1 MSDNGPRDVTP
12 GRQPFT
18 IRPRVVILV
27 LLVLLVVGT
36 VATSV
41 FVVDEFERAVV
52 LRLGRFHRIVTPG
65 LNTKWPFGLEQN
77 FNVNTEE
84 QRNLEFGFRTQQAG
98 VQTTFTGEDFPNESI
113 MLTGDLNIVDVEWTV
128 QYRVVDPRAWL
139 FNVEFREQTL
149 TDIAR
154 SVMNALVGD
163 RSVQE
168 VISDQRLPM
177 QTLAREQMNAI
188 FQSYGLGVEITG
200 VFFRNT
206 LPPAG
211 PVQDAFEDVNA
222 AIQDLNRLVNEARE
236 EYNSAIPRA
245 QGDAE
250 QLVQQAQGYATERV
264 NRARGDVARFQ
275 SVLAEYQRD
284 PETTRQRLYFEMIEE
299 TLAQRD
305 NQTLIDRSLENVVP
319 LLNLGGANGLPAT
332 GTQTQGGAQ

>member
-36 VATSV
+36 VATSI

-52 LRLGRFHRIVTPG
+52 LRLGRFHRIEPPG

-84 QRNLEFGFRTQQAG
+84 QRNLEFGFRTQASG
-98 VQTTFTGEDFPNESI
+98 IQTSFSSQDFPNESL

-128 QYRVVDPRAWL
+128 QYRVVDPFAWL
-139 FNVEFREQTL
+139 FNVEFREETL
-149 TDIAR
+149 QDIAR

-163 RSVQE
+163 RSIQE
-168 VISDQRLPM
+168 VISDERLAM
-177 QTLAREQMNAI
+177 QIASRDQMNVI
-188 FQSYGLGVEITG
+188 FQRYGLGVEVTG

-222 AIQDLNRLVNEARE
+222 SIQDLNRLVNEARE
-236 EYNSAIPRA
+236 EYNTAIPRA

-250 QLVQQAQGYATERV
+250 QLIQQARGYATERV
-264 NRARGDVARFQ
+264 NRARGDVARFN
-275 SVLAEYQRD
+275 SVLAEYRRD
-284 PETTRQRLYFEMIEE
+284 PGTTRQRLYLEMIEE

-305 NQTLIDRSLENVVP
+305 SQTLIDRSLQNVIP
-319 LLNLGGANGLPAT
+319 LLNLGGESGLPGT
-332 GTQTQGGAQ
+332 GTGAQGGVQ